1 MTSVQWREAKMRAT
15 TASWTYQKRWYARFQ
30 STLFHPVEIPS
41 QYWTRLQIW
50 KLELLTYYADPGA
63 LAIVCSRCHGTSLSS
78 PQDCHH
84 TRKVEKCGFARLERN
99 ISYPSRVPS
108 LPTHFFNSLWRR
120 FWRRILMHTVE
131 WEPGLR
137 DFLPD
142 FSSLERQVWRILK
155 IKKHISV
162 RRFDPNPLARRWVKN
177 SLVREIL
184 SLTSSCWSS
193 WKSGWTMS
201 GCRRTRQQF
210 PGENYFF
217 NRENEQ
223 QDLFRTSHV
232 FGELEEQH
240 FLYHIM
246 STGFNI

>member
-1 MTSVQWREAKMRAT
+1 
-15 TASWTYQKRWYARFQ
+15 
-30 STLFHPVEIPS
+30 
-41 QYWTRLQIW
+41 
-50 KLELLTYYADPGA
+50 
-63 LAIVCSRCHGTSLSS
+63 
-78 PQDCHH
+78 
-84 TRKVEKCGFARLERN
+84 
-99 ISYPSRVPS
+99 
-108 LPTHFFNSLWRR
+108 
-120 FWRRILMHTVE
+120 MHTVE

-162 RRFDPNPLARRWVKN
+162 RCFDPNPLARRWVKN

-217 NRENEQ
+217 NREYEQ

-246 STGFNI
+246 STGFNIKMLKNLFDYLNNSGRYFLSFWGPMKTDSKHQKDYIIDIFDRSTQTKGQYTTL

>member
-1 MTSVQWREAKMRAT
+1 M
-15 TASWTYQKRWYARFQ
+15 
-30 STLFHPVEIPS
+30 
-41 QYWTRLQIW
+41 
-50 KLELLTYYADPGA
+50 G
-63 LAIVCSRCHGTSLSS
+63 G
-78 PQDCHH
+78 
-84 TRKVEKCGFARLERN
+84 
-99 ISYPSRVPS
+99 
-108 LPTHFFNSLWRR
+108 THFPNSLWRR

-142 FSSLERQVWRILK
+142 FSSLERQVWILK
-155 IKKHISV
+155 TKKHIAV
-162 RRFDPNPLARRWVKN
+162 RCFDPNPLARRWVKN

-193 WKSGWTMS
+193 SKSGWTMS